1 MLRGSAGAEEKEWQM
16 FSMVGWL
23 RRKPDAEIHKQE
35 ICTLAFVFLN
45 STKTSNSAC
54 FLII

>member
-1 MLRGSAGAEEKEWQM
+1 MLRGSAAAEEKEWQM

-23 RRKPDAEIHKQE
+23 RRKPDAEIRKQK
-35 ICTLAFVFLN
+35 ISTLEFVFLN
-45 STKTSNSAC
+45 RTKTSNSAC